1 MIDLKLISYERE
13 GQLRALHEAM
23 TRVES
28 ELETCSLHNKPKIK
42 SSLAYDVVL
51 GCDVGE
57 SNPAQL
63 LGRQLC

>member
-13 GQLRALHEAM
+13 GQLRALHEA

-28 ELETCSLHNKPKIK
+28 ELEPFSLSNKPKIK